1 MAFGYARVKP
11 DAFSD
16 ITDVRVRNDRI
27 MQDIA
32 NQNRNWEAQQAAAE
46 FDAWQKQNARKD
58 YGYYDKGLAIQNGFK
73 TQPFAGKAPSIS
85 HGLASLGITPDG
97 KLTFGSHGSNKVM
110 PFRRKPVFKTD
121 ENGNPTPLS
130 ADEEAILHQESDK
143 TSQQAAAE
151 AASGAPVQ
159 NSGEGSNS
167 IENPANAQHSPW
179 YDFLKHPQNTPYEI
193 EQMRNQGILRDAA
206 IAAAMNKPVFFPEAD
221 TLSEPMAKLTGQQ
234 SGLAQS
240 AMQQFTTRQG
250 MASDAYK
257 MATGL
262 ATQYASNAIQA
273 DIQAR
278 KFKADA
284 EEAKRNADVI
294 GDQAE
299 ALYGSMPDDMKAI
312 SGKPEFLE
320 VVRNKY
326 NKELQNL
333 AQAYDALKRQQA
345 VFQND
350 AQSKEEQYQSYLAK
364 SKAFRNGASKV
375 SKDWELGLDFGGG
388 EEIAAPK
395 VVGNDIRFA
404 GQGDIGIN
412 AAGAYGNFSNPKN
425 EASATSTPNTTAPT
439 APAATNGTSG
449 KGNLVFKNG
458 KVIKSSAPKSN
469 SNFEEGSAE
478 RDFENL
484 ANEYFKIGR
493 FGVGGAWQ
501 NLDTQVQRR
510 ALDDNWLRKI
520 NGVKQKL
527 ALDLR
532 NNPESFAKHRHL
544 FDFIRSGNQFGDT
557 NKLLESAANPPQSYD
572 LSYYA
577 NQFNATGDEV
587 ERGDLQY
594 YLAILNE
601 GGALTMPEV
610 KHLEKMLKERFPV
623 TNLNGEKKPLL
634 QQNGLKIKFFKAT
647 NEDGSPM
654 IDGKEQLYFVPLK
667 DSFK

>member
-16 ITDVRVRNDRI
+16 ITDVRMRNDRI

-32 NQNRNWEAQQAAAE
+32 NQKRNWEAQQAAAE

-58 YGYYDKGLAIQNGFK
+58 YGYYDKGLAVQNGFK
-73 TQPFAGKAPSIS
+73 TQPFAGQAPSIS
-85 HGLASLGITPDG
+85 QGLASLGITPEG
-97 KLTFGSHGSNKVM
+97 KLTFGSHGSNLVK
-110 PFRRKPVFKTD
+110 PFRSKPIFKTD
-121 ENGNPTPLS
+121 ENGNVSPLS
-130 ADEEAILHQESDK
+130 EDEKALLQKQSDA
-143 TSQQAAAE
+143 TAQQAAEE

-159 NSGEGSNS
+159 NGGNGGSS
-167 IENPANAQHSPW
+167 IENNVNPQASPW
-179 YDFLKHPQNTPYEI
+179 YDFLKHPQNTPYEQ

-221 TLSEPMAKLTGQQ
+221 TLSEPMAKLSGQQ
-234 SGLAQS
+234 NGLAQS
-240 AMQQFTTRQG
+240 AMQQFTARQG
-250 MASDAYK
+250 MAADAYK

-284 EEAKRNADVI
+284 EESQRNADVY
-294 GDQAE
+294 GEQAK
-299 ALYGSMPDDMKAI
+299 ALYGQMPDDMKAI

-326 NKELQNL
+326 DEKMQNL
-333 AQAYDALKRQQA
+333 AQAYDVLKRQQA

-350 AQSKEEQYQSYLAK
+350 AQSKAEQSQSYLAK

-388 EEIAAPK
+388 EEVPAPQLS
-395 VVGNDIRFA
+395 GNDISFA
-404 GQGDIGIN
+404 GQGDIGEN
-412 AAGAYGNFSNPKN
+412 VAGAYGNFSNPKN
-425 EASATSTPNTTAPT
+425 KAPVSPTPNTAIPT
-439 APAATNGTSG
+439 ATAATSGASG
-449 KGNLVFKNG
+449 KGNLVFNKG
-458 KVIKSSAPKSN
+458 KVSKASAPKSD
-469 SNFEEGSAE
+469 FEEGSPE
-478 RDFENL
+478 RDMEKL
-484 ANEYFKIGR
+484 ANEYYRIGR
-493 FGVGGAWQ
+493 FGKNGAWEHP
-501 NLDTQVQRR
+501 DTQMQRK
-510 ALDDNWLRKI
+510 ALDDDWVRSS
-520 NGVKQKL
+520 NGAMQKL
-527 ALDLR
+527 ALDLK
-532 NNPESFAKHRHL
+532 NNPDSFAKHRQL
-544 FDFIRSGNQFGDT
+544 FDFFRSGKQYGDT
-557 NKLLESAANPPQSYD
+557 SKLLEAAANPPQSYD

-587 ERGDLQY
+587 ERGDLQDY
-594 YLAILNE
+594 IAILNE

-610 KHLEKMLKERFPV
+610 KHLEKMLTERFPV
-623 TNLNGEKKPLL
+623 TNLKGEKKPLL

-647 NEDGSPM
+647 NPDGSPM
-654 IDGKEQLYFVPLK
+654 LDGKEQLYFVPLK

>member
-1 MAFGYARVKP
+1 
-11 DAFSD
+11 
-16 ITDVRVRNDRI
+16 
-27 MQDIA
+27 
-32 NQNRNWEAQQAAAE
+32 
-46 FDAWQKQNARKD
+46 
-58 YGYYDKGLAIQNGFK
+58 
-73 TQPFAGKAPSIS
+73 
-85 HGLASLGITPDG
+85 
-97 KLTFGSHGSNKVM
+97 
-110 PFRRKPVFKTD
+110 
-121 ENGNPTPLS
+121 
-130 ADEEAILHQESDK
+130 
-143 TSQQAAAE
+143 
-151 AASGAPVQ
+151 
-159 NSGEGSNS
+159 
-167 IENPANAQHSPW
+167 
-179 YDFLKHPQNTPYEI
+179 LKHPQNTPYEI

-221 TLSEPMAKLTGQQ
+221 TLSEPMAKLAGQQ
-234 SGLAQS
+234 NGLAQS

-284 EEAKRNADVI
+284 EESQRNANVY
-294 GDQAE
+294 GDQAKS
-299 ALYGSMPDDMKAI
+299 LYGQMPDEMKAL

-326 NKELQNL
+326 DEKLQNL
-333 AQAYDALKRQQA
+333 AQAYDILKRQQA

-350 AQSKEEQYQSYLAK
+350 AQSKAEQSQSYLAK

-388 EEIAAPK
+388 EEIAAPQM
-395 VVGNDIRFA
+395 VGNDIRFA
-404 GQGDIGIN
+404 GQGDIGKN
-412 AAGAYGNFSNPKN
+412 GAGAYGNFSNPKN
-425 EASATSTPNTTAPT
+425 EAPASSTPKTTT
-439 APAATNGTSG
+439 QTTPAATSGASG

-458 KVIKSSAPKSN
+458 KVIKSSAPKSD
-469 SNFEEGSAE
+469 SYFEEGSPE
-478 RDFENL
+478 RDMEKL
-484 ANEYFKIGR
+484 ANEYYRIGR
-493 FGVGGAWQ
+493 FGKSGAWKHP
-501 NLDTQVQRR
+501 DTQMQRK
-510 ALDDNWLRKI
+510 ALDIDWERSI

-527 ALDLR
+527 ALDLK
-532 NNPESFAKHRHL
+532 NNPESFAKHKYL

-577 NQFNATGDEV
+577 NQFNATGDEN
-587 ERGDLQY
+587 ERGDLQD

-610 KHLEKMLKERFPV
+610 KHLEKMLTERFPV
-623 TNLNGEKKPLL
+623 TNLKGEKKPLL

-654 IDGKEQLYFVPLK
+654 FDGKEQLYFVPLK

>member
-1 MAFGYARVKP
+1 
-11 DAFSD
+11 
-16 ITDVRVRNDRI
+16 
-27 MQDIA
+27 
-32 NQNRNWEAQQAAAE
+32 
-46 FDAWQKQNARKD
+46 
-58 YGYYDKGLAIQNGFK
+58 
-73 TQPFAGKAPSIS
+73 
-85 HGLASLGITPDG
+85 
-97 KLTFGSHGSNKVM
+97 
-110 PFRRKPVFKTD
+110 
-121 ENGNPTPLS
+121 
-130 ADEEAILHQESDK
+130 
-143 TSQQAAAE
+143 
-151 AASGAPVQ
+151 
-159 NSGEGSNS
+159 
-167 IENPANAQHSPW
+167 
-179 YDFLKHPQNTPYEI
+179 
-193 EQMRNQGILRDAA
+193 MRNQGILRDAA

-221 TLSEPMAKLTGQQ
+221 TLSEPMAKLAGQQ
-234 SGLAQS
+234 NGLAQS

-278 KFKADA
+278 KFKADSD
-284 EEAKRNADVI
+284 EAMRNANMYKE
-294 GDQAE
+294 QAE
-299 ALYGSMPDDMKAI
+299 KLYGQLPDDVKAI
-312 SGKPEFLE
+312 SGKPEFIE
-320 VVRNKY
+320 VVESKY
-326 NKELQNL
+326 DEKTQQLAKEY
-333 AQAYDALKRQQA
+333 AILKRYEA

-350 AQSKEEQYQSYLAK
+350 AQSKAEQAESYLAK
-364 SKAFRNGASKV
+364 AKAFRNGASKV
-375 SKDWELGLDFGGG
+375 DKDWELGMNFAENEMPLPQQFQG
-388 EEIAAPK
+388 
-395 VVGNDIRFA
+395 GNDIRFA
-404 GQGDIGIN
+404 GQGDIGVN
-412 AAGAYGNFSNPKN
+412 RAGSFGNFGNPKQQAPAQ
-425 EASATSTPNTTAPT
+425 EPVAHSSVAPASVAPST
-439 APAATNGTSG
+439 PAATSDASG

-458 KVIKSSAPKSN
+458 KVIKSPAPKSD

-484 ANEYFKIGR
+484 ANEYYKIGR

-532 NNPESFAKHRHL
+532 NNPESFAKHRPL

-587 ERGDLQY
+587 ERGDLQD

-610 KHLEKMLKERFPV
+610 KHLEKMLTERFPV
-623 TNLNGEKKPLL
+623 TNLKGEKKPLL

-647 NEDGSPM
+647 NEDGSPKL
-654 IDGKEQLYFVPLK
+654 DGKEQLYFVPLK

>member
-1 MAFGYARVKP
+1 MLGYAEK
-11 DAFSD
+11 DAFANLQG
-16 ITDVRVRNDRI
+16 IQNVNNRI
-27 MQDIA
+27 MQKFS
-32 NQNRNWEAQQAAAE
+32 NNR
-46 FDAWQKQNARKD
+46 
-58 YGYYDKGLAIQNGFK
+58 YGLYSNNPVKPNLNGM
-73 TQPFAGKAPSIS
+73 I
-85 HGLASLGITPDG
+85 
-97 KLTFGSHGSNKVM
+97 
-110 PFRRKPVFKTD
+110 FKTD
-121 ENGNPTPLS
+121 ENGVPTPLS
-130 ADEEAILHQESDK
+130 EDEMALLKQKSQS
-143 TSQQAAAE
+143 TSMDAARE
-151 AASGAPVQ
+151 AASPSPV
-159 NSGEGSNS
+159 N
-167 IENPANAQHSPW
+167 ENASPW

-221 TLSEPMAKLTGQQ
+221 TLSEPMEKLAGQQ
-234 SGLAQS
+234 NSLAQS

-284 EEAKRNADVI
+284 EESQRNANVY
-294 GDQAE
+294 GDQAKT
-299 ALYGSMPDDMKAI
+299 LYGQMPDEMKAL

-326 NKELQNL
+326 DEKLQNL
-333 AQAYDALKRQQA
+333 AQAYDILKRQQA

-350 AQSKEEQYQSYLAK
+350 AQSKAEQSQSYLAK

-388 EEIAAPK
+388 EEVAAPQM
-395 VVGNDIRFA
+395 VGNDIRFA
-404 GQGDIGIN
+404 GQGDIGKN
-412 AAGAYGNFSNPKN
+412 GAGAYGNFSNPKN
-425 EASATSTPNTTAPT
+425 EAPAAFTPKTTT
-439 APAATNGTSG
+439 QTTPAATSGASG
-449 KGNLVFKNG
+449 KGNLVFNNG
-458 KVIKSSAPKSN
+458 KVGKASAPKSD
-469 SNFEEGSAE
+469 SSFEEGSAE

-484 ANEYFKIGR
+484 ANEYYKIGR

-510 ALDDNWLRKI
+510 ALDDNWLRRI

-532 NNPESFAKHRHL
+532 NNPESFAKHRPL

-557 NKLLESAANPPQSYD
+557 SKLLESAANPPQSYD

-587 ERGDLQY
+587 ERGDLQD

-610 KHLEKMLKERFPV
+610 KHLEKMLTERFPV
-623 TNLNGEKKPLL
+623 TNLKGEKKPLL

-647 NEDGSPM
+647 NSDGSPM
-654 IDGKEQLYFVPLK
+654 LDDKEQLYFVPLK

>member
-1 MAFGYARVKP
+1 MLGYAEKDAFANLQGIQNMNNRMMQKFSNNRYGLYSNNPVKP
-11 DAFSD
+11 
-16 ITDVRVRNDRI
+16 N
-27 MQDIA
+27 
-32 NQNRNWEAQQAAAE
+32 
-46 FDAWQKQNARKD
+46 
-58 YGYYDKGLAIQNGFK
+58 LNGM
-73 TQPFAGKAPSIS
+73 I
-85 HGLASLGITPDG
+85 
-97 KLTFGSHGSNKVM
+97 
-110 PFRRKPVFKTD
+110 FKTD
-121 ENGNPTPLS
+121 ENGVPTPLNE
-130 ADEEAILHQESDK
+130 DEMALLKQKSQS
-143 TSQQAAAE
+143 TSNGAARE
-151 AASGAPVQ
+151 AASPSPVT
-159 NSGEGSNS
+159 EK
-167 IENPANAQHSPW
+167 ASPW
-179 YDFLKHPQNTPYEI
+179 YDFLKHPQSTPYEL

-221 TLSEPMAKLTGQQ
+221 TLSEPMAKLAGQQ
-234 SGLAQS
+234 NGLAQS

-284 EEAKRNADVI
+284 EESQRNADVY
-294 GDQAE
+294 GEQAK
-299 ALYGSMPDDMKAI
+299 ALYGQMPDEMKAL

-326 NKELQNL
+326 DEKLQNL
-333 AQAYDALKRQQA
+333 AQAYDVLKRQQA

-350 AQSKEEQYQSYLAK
+350 AQSKVEQSQSYLAK

-388 EEIAAPK
+388 EEIAAPQIA
-395 VVGNDIRFA
+395 GNDIRFA
-404 GQGDIGIN
+404 GQGDIGKN
-412 AAGAYGNFSNPKN
+412 GAGAYGNFSNPKN
-425 EASATSTPNTTAPT
+425 EAPASSTPKTTT
-439 APAATNGTSG
+439 QTTPAATSGASG

-458 KVIKSSAPKSN
+458 KVIKSSAPKSD
-469 SNFEEGSAE
+469 SNFEEGSPE

-484 ANEYFKIGR
+484 ANEYYKIGR
-493 FGVGGAWQ
+493 FGVGGAWK

-510 ALDDNWLRKI
+510 ALDDNWLRRT

-532 NNPESFAKHRHL
+532 NNPESFAKHRPL

-557 NKLLESAANPPQSYD
+557 SKLLEAAANPPQSYD

-587 ERGDLQY
+587 ERGDLQD

-610 KHLEKMLKERFPV
+610 KHLEKMLTERFPV
-623 TNLNGEKKPLL
+623 TNLKGEKKPLL

-654 IDGKEQLYFVPLK
+654 LDGKEQLYFVPLK

>member
-16 ITDVRVRNDRI
+16 ITDVRMRNDRI

-32 NQNRNWEAQQAAAE
+32 NQKRNWEAQQAAAE

-73 TQPFAGKAPSIS
+73 TQPFAGQAPSIS
-85 HGLASLGITPDG
+85 QGLASLGITPEG
-97 KLTFGSHGSNKVM
+97 KLTFGSHGSNLVK
-110 PFRRKPVFKTD
+110 PFRSKPIFKTD
-121 ENGNPTPLS
+121 ENGNVSPLS
-130 ADEEAILHQESDK
+130 EDEKALLHKQSDA
-143 TSQQAAAE
+143 TAQQAAAE

-159 NSGEGSNS
+159 NGGNGDSS
-167 IENPANAQHSPW
+167 IENNVNPQASPW
-179 YDFLKHPQNTPYEI
+179 YDFLKHPQNTPYEQ

-221 TLSEPMAKLTGQQ
+221 TLSEPMAKLAGQQ
-234 SGLAQS
+234 NGLAQS
-240 AMQQFTTRQG
+240 AMQQFTARQG
-250 MASDAYK
+250 MAADAYK

-284 EEAKRNADVI
+284 EESQRNADVY
-294 GDQAE
+294 GEQAK
-299 ALYGSMPDDMKAI
+299 ALYGQMPDDMKAI

-326 NKELQNL
+326 DEKMQNL
-333 AQAYDALKRQQA
+333 AQAYDVLKRQQA

-350 AQSKEEQYQSYLAK
+350 AQSKAEQSQSYLAK

-375 SKDWELGLDFGGG
+375 SKDWELGLDFGGA
-388 EEIAAPK
+388 EEVPATQLS
-395 VVGNDIRFA
+395 GNDIRFA
-404 GQGDIGIN
+404 GQGDIGKN
-412 AAGAYGNFSNPKN
+412 GAGAYGNFSNPKN
-425 EASATSTPNTTAPT
+425 EAAVPPTPNTSTPA
-439 APAATNGTSG
+439 APAASIGTSG
-449 KGNLVFKNG
+449 KGNLVFNNG
-458 KVIKSSAPKSN
+458 KVGKVSAPKSD
-469 SNFEEGSAE
+469 SDFEEGSAE

-484 ANEYFKIGR
+484 ANEYYKIGR

-501 NLDTQVQRR
+501 NLDTQIQRK

-532 NNPESFAKHRHL
+532 NNPESFAKHKHL

-557 NKLLESAANPPQSYD
+557 SKLLEASANPPESYD
-572 LSYYA
+572 LSYYG
-577 NQFNATGDEV
+577 NQFNATGDEN
-587 ERGDLQY
+587 ERGILQEY
-594 YLAILNE
+594 YAILKD
-601 GGALTMPEV
+601 GGALTENEV
-610 KHLEKMLKERFPV
+610 KHLQEMLSTRFPV
-623 TNLNGEKKPLL
+623 TNLKGEKKPLL
-634 QQNGLKIKFFKAT
+634 QQNGLKLKYFKAT
-647 NEDGSPM
+647 NPDGSPM
-654 IDGKEQLYFVPLK
+654 LDNGEQLYFVPLK

>member
-32 NQNRNWEAQQAAAE
+32 NQKRNWEAQQAAAE

-85 HGLASLGITPDG
+85 QGLASLGITPDG
-97 KLTFGSHGSNKVM
+97 KLTFGSHGINMVM

-130 ADEEAILHQESDK
+130 ADEKAILQQESDK

-159 NSGEGSNS
+159 NGGDGSSS
-167 IENPANAQHSPW
+167 IENPSNSQTSPW

-206 IAAAMNKPVFFPEAD
+206 IAAAMNKPVFYPEAD
-221 TLSEPMAKLTGQQ
+221 TLSEPMAKLAGQQ

-284 EEAKRNADVI
+284 EEAQRNANVI
-294 GDQAE
+294 GDQAKS
-299 ALYGSMPDDMKAI
+299 LYGQMPDEMKAL

-326 NKELQNL
+326 DEKMQNL

-350 AQSKEEQYQSYLAK
+350 AQSKAEQSQSYLAK

-388 EEIAAPK
+388 EEVEAPQM
-395 VVGNDIRFA
+395 VGNDIRFA
-404 GQGDIGIN
+404 GQGDIGKN
-412 AAGAYGNFSNPKN
+412 GAGAYGNFSNPKN
-425 EASATSTPNTTAPT
+425 EAPATSTPNTTAQT
-439 APAATNGTSG
+439 APVPKYN
-449 KGNLVFKNG
+449 
-458 KVIKSSAPKSN
+458 SS
-469 SNFEEGSAE
+469 FEEGSAE

-484 ANEYFKIGR
+484 ANEYYKIGR

-532 NNPESFAKHRHL
+532 NNPESFAKHRPL

-601 GGALTMPEV
+601 GGALTMPELR
-610 KHLEKMLKERFPV
+610 HLEKMLTERFPV
-623 TNLNGEKKPLL
+623 TNLKGEKKPLL
-634 QQNGLKIKFFKAT
+634 QQNGLKIKFFKAI

-654 IDGKEQLYFVPLK
+654 LDGKEQLYFVPLK

>member
-32 NQNRNWEAQQAAAE
+32 NQKRNLEAQQAAAE
-46 FDAWQKQNARKD
+46 FDAWQKQNALSD

-85 HGLASLGITPDG
+85 QGLASLGITPDG
-97 KLTFGSHGSNKVM
+97 KLTFGSHGSNMVM
-110 PFRRKPVFKTD
+110 PFSRKPVFKTD

-130 ADEEAILHQESDK
+130 ADEEAILQQESDK

-159 NSGEGSNS
+159 NGGDGSSS
-167 IENPANAQHSPW
+167 IENPSNSQSSPW
-179 YDFLKHPQNTPYEI
+179 YDFLKHPQNTPYEL

-221 TLSEPMAKLTGQQ
+221 TLSEPMAKLAGQQ
-234 SGLAQS
+234 NGLAQS

-284 EEAKRNADVI
+284 EESQRNANVY
-294 GDQAE
+294 GDQAKT
-299 ALYGSMPDDMKAI
+299 LYGQMPDEMKAL

-326 NKELQNL
+326 DEKLQNL
-333 AQAYDALKRQQA
+333 AQAYDILKRQQA

-350 AQSKEEQYQSYLAK
+350 AKSKAEQSQSYLAK
-364 SKAFRNGASKV
+364 SKAFRNGASTV
-375 SKDWELGLDFGGG
+375 SKDWELGLDFGG
-388 EEIAAPK
+388 EEEVEAPQM
-395 VVGNDIRFA
+395 VGNDIRFA
-404 GQGDIGIN
+404 RQGDIGKN
-412 AAGAYGNFSNPKN
+412 GAGAYGNFRNPKN
-425 EASATSTPNTTAPT
+425 EAPASSTPNTTAPT
-439 APAATNGTSG
+439 NPAATSG

-458 KVIKSSAPKSN
+458 KVIKSSATKSD

-484 ANEYFKIGR
+484 ANEYYKIGR

-510 ALDDNWLRKI
+510 ALDDNWLRRI

-532 NNPESFAKHRHL
+532 NNPESFAKHRPL

-557 NKLLESAANPPQSYD
+557 GIILESAANPPQSYD
-572 LSYYA
+572 LYYYA

-587 ERGDLQY
+587 ERGNLQD

-610 KHLEKMLKERFPV
+610 KHLEKMLTERFPV
-623 TNLNGEKKPLL
+623 TNLKGEKKPLL

-647 NEDGSPM
+647 NPDGSPM
-654 IDGKEQLYFVPLK
+654 LDGKEQLYFVPLK

>member
-32 NQNRNWEAQQAAAE
+32 NQKRNWEAQQAAAE

-73 TQPFAGKAPSIS
+73 TQPFVGKAPSIS
-85 HGLASLGITPDG
+85 QGLASLGITPDG
-97 KLTFGSHGSNKVM
+97 KLTFGSHGSNMVM

-130 ADEEAILHQESDK
+130 ADEEAILQQESDK

-159 NSGEGSNS
+159 NGGDGSSS
-167 IENPANAQHSPW
+167 IENPVNSQASPW

-193 EQMRNQGILRDAA
+193 EQMRNQDILRDAA

-221 TLSEPMAKLTGQQ
+221 TLSEPMAKLAGQQ
-234 SGLAQS
+234 NGLAQS

-284 EEAKRNADVI
+284 EESQRNANVY
-294 GDQAE
+294 GDQAKT
-299 ALYGSMPDDMKAI
+299 LYGQMPDEMKAL

-326 NKELQNL
+326 DEKLQNL
-333 AQAYDALKRQQA
+333 AQAYDILKRQQA

-350 AQSKEEQYQSYLAK
+350 AQSKAEQSQSYLAK

-388 EEIAAPK
+388 EEVAAPQI
-395 VVGNDIRFA
+395 VGNDIRFA
-404 GQGDIGIN
+404 GQGDIGKN
-412 AAGAYGNFSNPKN
+412 GAGAYGNFSNPKN
-425 EASATSTPNTTAPT
+425 ETPVASTPNTTTPT
-439 APAATNGTSG
+439 IPAATSGASG
-449 KGNLVFKNG
+449 KGNLVFNKG
-458 KVIKSSAPKSN
+458 KVGKASVPKSD
-469 SNFEEGSAE
+469 SSFEEGSAE

-484 ANEYFKIGR
+484 ANEYYKIGR

-510 ALDDNWLRKI
+510 ALDDNWLRRI

-532 NNPESFAKHRHL
+532 NNPESFAKHRPL

-557 NKLLESAANPPQSYD
+557 SKLLESAANPPQSYD

-587 ERGDLQY
+587 ERGDLQD

-610 KHLEKMLKERFPV
+610 KHLEKMLTERFPV
-623 TNLNGEKKPLL
+623 TNLKGEKKPLL

-647 NEDGSPM
+647 NPDGSPM
-654 IDGKEQLYFVPLK
+654 LDDKEQLYFVPLK

>member
-1 MAFGYARVKP
+1 MLGYAEKDAFANLQGIQNVNNRMMQKFSNNRYGLYSNNPVKP
-11 DAFSD
+11 
-16 ITDVRVRNDRI
+16 N
-27 MQDIA
+27 
-32 NQNRNWEAQQAAAE
+32 
-46 FDAWQKQNARKD
+46 
-58 YGYYDKGLAIQNGFK
+58 L
-73 TQPFAGKAPSIS
+73 
-85 HGLASLGITPDG
+85 DG
-97 KLTFGSHGSNKVM
+97 M
-110 PFRRKPVFKTD
+110 IFKTD
-121 ENGNPTPLS
+121 ENGVPTPLS
-130 ADEEAILHQESDK
+130 EDEMALLKQKSQS
-143 TSQQAAAE
+143 TSMDAARE
-151 AASGAPVQ
+151 AASPSPV
-159 NSGEGSNS
+159 N
-167 IENPANAQHSPW
+167 ENASPW

-221 TLSEPMAKLTGQQ
+221 TLSEPMAKLAGQQ
-234 SGLAQS
+234 NSLAQS

-284 EEAKRNADVI
+284 EESQRNANVY
-294 GDQAE
+294 GDQAKT
-299 ALYGSMPDDMKAI
+299 LYGQMPDEMKAL

-326 NKELQNL
+326 DEKLQNL
-333 AQAYDALKRQQA
+333 AQAYDILKRQQA

-350 AQSKEEQYQSYLAK
+350 AQSKAEQSQSYLAK

-388 EEIAAPK
+388 EEVAAPQI
-395 VVGNDIRFA
+395 VGNDIRFA
-404 GQGDIGIN
+404 GQGDIGKN
-412 AAGAYGNFSNPKN
+412 GAGAYGNFSNPKN
-425 EASATSTPNTTAPT
+425 EASAASTPKTTT
-439 APAATNGTSG
+439 QTTPAATSGASG
-449 KGNLVFKNG
+449 KGNLVFNNG
-458 KVIKSSAPKSN
+458 KVGKASAPKSD
-469 SNFEEGSAE
+469 SSFEEGSAE

-484 ANEYFKIGR
+484 ANEYYKIGR

-510 ALDDNWLRKI
+510 ALDDNWLRRI

-532 NNPESFAKHRHL
+532 NNPESFAKHRPL

-557 NKLLESAANPPQSYD
+557 SKLLESAANPPQSYD

-587 ERGDLQY
+587 ERGDLQD

-610 KHLEKMLKERFPV
+610 KHLEKMLTERFPV
-623 TNLNGEKKPLL
+623 TNLKGEKKPLL

-647 NEDGSPM
+647 NPDGSPM
-654 IDGKEQLYFVPLK
+654 LDDKEQLYFVPLK

>member
-1 MAFGYARVKP
+1 MLGYAEKDAFANLQGVQNLNNRMMQKLSNNRYGLYSNNPVKP
-11 DAFSD
+11 
-16 ITDVRVRNDRI
+16 N
-27 MQDIA
+27 
-32 NQNRNWEAQQAAAE
+32 
-46 FDAWQKQNARKD
+46 
-58 YGYYDKGLAIQNGFK
+58 LNGM
-73 TQPFAGKAPSIS
+73 I
-85 HGLASLGITPDG
+85 
-97 KLTFGSHGSNKVM
+97 
-110 PFRRKPVFKTD
+110 FKTD
-121 ENGNPTPLS
+121 ENGVPTPLS
-130 ADEEAILHQESDK
+130 EDEMSLLKQKSQS
-143 TSQQAAAE
+143 TSMDAARE
-151 AASGAPVQ
+151 AASPSPV
-159 NSGEGSNS
+159 N
-167 IENPANAQHSPW
+167 ENASPW

-206 IAAAMNKPVFFPEAD
+206 IAADMNKPVFFPEAD
-221 TLSEPMAKLTGQQ
+221 TLSEPMAKLAGQQ
-234 SGLAQS
+234 NGLAQS

-284 EEAKRNADVI
+284 EEAQRNANVY
-294 GDQAE
+294 GDQAKT
-299 ALYGSMPDDMKAI
+299 LYGQMPDEMKAL

-326 NKELQNL
+326 DEKLQNL
-333 AQAYDALKRQQA
+333 AQAYDILKRQQA

-350 AQSKEEQYQSYLAK
+350 AQSKAEQSQSYLAK

-388 EEIAAPK
+388 EEIAAPQ
-395 VVGNDIRFA
+395 VAGNDIRFA
-404 GQGDIGIN
+404 GQGDIGKN
-412 AAGAYGNFSNPKN
+412 GAGSYGNFSNPKN
-425 EASATSTPNTTAPT
+425 EAPVSSTPNRTTQT
-439 APAATNGTSG
+439 TPAATSGASG
-449 KGNLVFKNG
+449 KGNLVFENG
-458 KVIKSSAPKSN
+458 KVSKNSAPKSD

-484 ANEYFKIGR
+484 ANEYYKIGR

-510 ALDDNWLRKI
+510 ALDDNWLRRI

-532 NNPESFAKHRHL
+532 NNPESFAKHRPL

-557 NKLLESAANPPQSYD
+557 GIILESAANPPQSYD

-587 ERGDLQY
+587 ERGDLQD

-610 KHLEKMLKERFPV
+610 KHLEKMLTERFPV
-623 TNLNGEKKPLL
+623 TNLKGEKKPLL

-647 NEDGSPM
+647 NPDGSPM
-654 IDGKEQLYFVPLK
+654 LDGKEQLYFVPLK

>member
-1 MAFGYARVKP
+1 MLGYAEKDAFANLQGIQNVNNRMMQKFSNNRYGLYSNNPVKP
-11 DAFSD
+11 
-16 ITDVRVRNDRI
+16 N
-27 MQDIA
+27 
-32 NQNRNWEAQQAAAE
+32 
-46 FDAWQKQNARKD
+46 
-58 YGYYDKGLAIQNGFK
+58 LNGM
-73 TQPFAGKAPSIS
+73 I
-85 HGLASLGITPDG
+85 
-97 KLTFGSHGSNKVM
+97 
-110 PFRRKPVFKTD
+110 FKTD
-121 ENGNPTPLS
+121 ENGVPTPLS
-130 ADEEAILHQESDK
+130 EDEMALLKQKSQS
-143 TSQQAAAE
+143 TSMDAARE
-151 AASGAPVQ
+151 AASPSPV
-159 NSGEGSNS
+159 N
-167 IENPANAQHSPW
+167 ENASPW

-221 TLSEPMAKLTGQQ
+221 TLSEPMANLAGQQ
-234 SGLAQS
+234 NGLAQS
-240 AMQQFTTRQG
+240 VIQQFTTRQG

-284 EEAKRNADVI
+284 EESQRNANVY
-294 GDQAE
+294 GDQAK
-299 ALYGSMPDDMKAI
+299 ALYGQMPDEMKAL

-326 NKELQNL
+326 DEKLQNL
-333 AQAYDALKRQQA
+333 AQAYDILKRQQA

-350 AQSKEEQYQSYLAK
+350 AQSKAEQSQSYLAK

-388 EEIAAPK
+388 EEVAAPQLA
-395 VVGNDIRFA
+395 GNDIRFA
-404 GQGDIGIN
+404 GQGDIGKN
-412 AAGAYGNFSNPKN
+412 GAGAYGNFSNPKN
-425 EASATSTPNTTAPT
+425 ETPAASTPNTTTPT
-439 APAATNGTSG
+439 IPAATSGAIG
-449 KGNLVFKNG
+449 KGNLVFNKG
-458 KVIKSSAPKSN
+458 KVGKASVPKSD
-469 SNFEEGSAE
+469 SSFEEGSPE

-484 ANEYFKIGR
+484 ANEYYKIGR
-493 FGVGGAWQ
+493 FGVGGAWK

-510 ALDDNWLRKI
+510 ALDDNWLRRI
-520 NGVKQKL
+520 NGVMQKL

-532 NNPESFAKHRHL
+532 NNPESFAKHRPL

-557 NKLLESAANPPQSYD
+557 SKLLESAANPPQSYD
-572 LSYYA
+572 LSYYS

-610 KHLEKMLKERFPV
+610 KHLEKMLTERFPV
-623 TNLNGEKKPLL
+623 TNLKGEKKPLL

-647 NEDGSPM
+647 NPDGSPM
-654 IDGKEQLYFVPLK
+654 LDGKEQLYFVPLK

>member
-1 MAFGYARVKP
+1 MLGYAEKDAFANLQGIQNMNNRMMQKFSNNRYGLYSNNPVKP
-11 DAFSD
+11 
-16 ITDVRVRNDRI
+16 N
-27 MQDIA
+27 
-32 NQNRNWEAQQAAAE
+32 
-46 FDAWQKQNARKD
+46 
-58 YGYYDKGLAIQNGFK
+58 LNG
-73 TQPFAGKAPSIS
+73 I
-85 HGLASLGITPDG
+85 I
-97 KLTFGSHGSNKVM
+97 
-110 PFRRKPVFKTD
+110 FKTD
-121 ENGNPTPLS
+121 ENGVPTPLNE
-130 ADEEAILHQESDK
+130 DEMALLKQKSQS
-143 TSQQAAAE
+143 TSMGAARE
-151 AASGAPVQ
+151 AASPSPVT
-159 NSGEGSNS
+159 EK
-167 IENPANAQHSPW
+167 ASPW
-179 YDFLKHPQNTPYEI
+179 YDFLKHPQSTPYEL

-221 TLSEPMAKLTGQQ
+221 TLSEPMAKLAGQQ
-234 SGLAQS
+234 NSLAQS

-273 DIQAR
+273 DIQAK

-284 EEAKRNADVI
+284 EESQRNANVY
-294 GDQAE
+294 GDQAK
-299 ALYGSMPDDMKAI
+299 ALYGQMPDEMKAL

-326 NKELQNL
+326 DEKLQNL
-333 AQAYDALKRQQA
+333 AQAYDILKRQQA

-350 AQSKEEQYQSYLAK
+350 AQSKAEQSQSYLAK

-375 SKDWELGLDFGGG
+375 SKDWELGLDFSNG
-388 EEIAAPK
+388 EEVEAPQLA
-395 VVGNDIRFA
+395 GNDIRFA
-404 GQGDIGIN
+404 GQGDIGKN
-412 AAGAYGNFSNPKN
+412 GAGAYGNFSNPKN
-425 EASATSTPNTTAPT
+425 EAPAASTPNTTTPT
-439 APAATNGTSG
+439 IPAATSGAIG
-449 KGNLVFKNG
+449 KGNLVFNKG
-458 KVIKSSAPKSN
+458 KVGKASVPKSD
-469 SNFEEGSAE
+469 SSFEEGSPE

-484 ANEYFKIGR
+484 ANEYYKIGR
-493 FGVGGAWQ
+493 FGVGGAWK

-510 ALDDNWLRKI
+510 ALDDNWLRRT

-532 NNPESFAKHRHL
+532 NNPESFAKHRPL

-557 NKLLESAANPPQSYD
+557 SKLLESAANPPQSYD
-572 LSYYA
+572 LSYYS

-587 ERGDLQY
+587 ERGDLQD

-610 KHLEKMLKERFPV
+610 KHLEKMLTERFPV
-623 TNLNGEKKPLL
+623 TNLKGEKKPLL

-647 NEDGSPM
+647 NPDGSPM
-654 IDGKEQLYFVPLK
+654 LDGKEQLYFVPLK

>member
-1 MAFGYARVKP
+1 MSFGYANNNPYGVVDLMARNYFQGRPNVGLYSGNPVKP
-11 DAFSD
+11 
-16 ITDVRVRNDRI
+16 N
-27 MQDIA
+27 M
-32 NQNRNWEAQQAAAE
+32 
-46 FDAWQKQNARKD
+46 
-58 YGYYDKGLAIQNGFK
+58 KGMI
-73 TQPFAGKAPSIS
+73 
-85 HGLASLGITPDG
+85 
-97 KLTFGSHGSNKVM
+97 
-110 PFRRKPVFKTD
+110 FKTD
-121 ENGNPTPLS
+121 ENGNPTPLT
-130 ADEEAILHQESDK
+130 ADEMELLKQKSAS
-143 TSQQAAAE
+143 TSRE
-151 AASGAPVQ
+151 AAFDAASPSPVSQ
-159 NSGEGSNS
+159 KN
-167 IENPANAQHSPW
+167 SPW
-179 YDFLKHPQNTPYEI
+179 YDFLKHPKNTPYEQ

-221 TLSEPMAKLTGQQ
+221 TLSEPMAKLAGQQ
-234 SGLAQS
+234 NGLAQS

-284 EEAKRNADVI
+284 EEAQRNANVI

-299 ALYGSMPDDMKAI
+299 ALYGQMPDEMKAI

-326 NKELQNL
+326 DKELQNL
-333 AQAYDALKRQQA
+333 AKAYDALKREQA
-345 VFQND
+345 VYQND
-350 AQSKEEQYQSYLAK
+350 AQSKEEQSQSYLAK

-375 SKDWELGLDFGGG
+375 SKDWELGLNFDGG
-388 EEIAAPK
+388 EEVETPQVA
-395 VVGNDIRFA
+395 GNDIRFA
-404 GQGDIGIN
+404 KQGDIGKN
-412 AAGAYGNFSNPKN
+412 GAGAYGNFNNPKN
-425 EASATSTPNTTAPT
+425 EAPDTSTPKTTT
-439 APAATNGTSG
+439 QTTPAATSGASG

-458 KVIKSSAPKSN
+458 KVSKSSAPKSD
-469 SNFEEGSAE
+469 SSFEEGSAE

-484 ANEYFKIGR
+484 ANEYYKIGR

-510 ALDDNWLRKI
+510 ALDDNWLRRI

-532 NNPESFAKHRHL
+532 NNPESFAKHRPL

-557 NKLLESAANPPQSYD
+557 GIILESAANPPQSYD

-587 ERGDLQY
+587 ERGDLQD

-623 TNLNGEKKPLL
+623 TNLKGEKKPLL

-647 NEDGSPM
+647 NPDGSPM
-654 IDGKEQLYFVPLK
+654 LDGKEQLYFVPLK

>member
-1 MAFGYARVKP
+1 MAK
-11 DAFSD
+11 
-16 ITDVRVRNDRI
+16 IILNDGKVL
-27 MQDIA
+27 
-32 NQNRNWEAQQAAAE
+32 E
-46 FDAWQKQNARKD
+46 D
-58 YGYYDKGLAIQNGFK
+58 YGTPYVVAEVNSSHNGNIEVARQMIKAAKDAGCDCVKFQSWSAESLYSKTYYDKNPITKRIVTKFSLSQDELLEMAK
-73 TQPFAGKAPSIS
+73 YCKE
-85 HGLASLGITPDG
+85 LGIGFSSTPYSEPEVDF
-97 KLTFGSHGSNKVM
+97 L
-110 PFRRKPVFKTD
+110 
-121 ENGNPTPLS
+121 
-130 ADEEAILHQESDK
+130 ADECEVPFIKIASMEVNNYPFLTYIAKKKLPIVLSTGMAEIEEVKKAVQVIEEAGNKQICLLHCISIYPADPETINLNNIKMLRDLFPDYPIGFSDHTLGWEIACAAVAMGSALIEKHITLDK
-143 TSQQAAAE
+143 TKMGMDNNMA
-151 AASGAPVQ
+151 
-159 NSGEGSNS
+159 
-167 IENPANAQHSPW
+167 IE
-179 YDFLKHPQNTPYEI
+179 
-193 EQMRNQGILRDAA
+193 
-206 IAAAMNKPVFFPEAD
+206 
-221 TLSEPMAKLTGQQ
+221 
-234 SGLAQS
+234 
-240 AMQQFTTRQG
+240 
-250 MASDAYK
+250 
-257 MATGL
+257 
-262 ATQYASNAIQA
+262 
-273 DIQAR
+273 
-278 KFKADA
+278 
-284 EEAKRNADVI
+284 
-294 GDQAE
+294 
-299 ALYGSMPDDMKAI
+299 PDEMKAL

-326 NKELQNL
+326 DEKLQNL
-333 AQAYDALKRQQA
+333 AQAYDILKRQQA

-350 AQSKEEQYQSYLAK
+350 AQSKAEQSQSYLAK

-375 SKDWELGLDFGGG
+375 SKDWELGLDFGGS
-388 EEIAAPK
+388 EEIAAPQIA
-395 VVGNDIRFA
+395 GNDIRFA
-404 GQGDIGIN
+404 GQGDIGKN
-412 AAGAYGNFSNPKN
+412 GAGAYGNFSNPKN
-425 EASATSTPNTTAPT
+425 EAPATSTPNTTT
-439 APAATNGTSG
+439 QETPAATSGASG

-458 KVIKSSAPKSN
+458 RVIKSSVPKSD

-484 ANEYFKIGR
+484 ANEYYKIGR

-532 NNPESFAKHRHL
+532 NNPESFAKHRPL

-587 ERGDLQY
+587 ERGDLQD

-610 KHLEKMLKERFPV
+610 KHLEKMLKELFPV
-623 TNLNGEKKPLL
+623 TNLKGEKKPLL

-654 IDGKEQLYFVPLK
+654 LDGKEQLYFVPLK

>member
-1 MAFGYARVKP
+1 MALLKQKSQSTSMDAAR
-11 DAFSD
+11 
-16 ITDVRVRNDRI
+16 
-27 MQDIA
+27 
-32 NQNRNWEAQQAAAE
+32 EASSPSPVN
-46 FDAWQKQNARKD
+46 KNA
-58 YGYYDKGLAIQNGFK
+58 
-73 TQPFAGKAPSIS
+73 
-85 HGLASLGITPDG
+85 
-97 KLTFGSHGSNKVM
+97 
-110 PFRRKPVFKTD
+110 
-121 ENGNPTPLS
+121 
-130 ADEEAILHQESDK
+130 
-143 TSQQAAAE
+143 SQ
-151 AASGAPVQ
+151 
-159 NSGEGSNS
+159 
-167 IENPANAQHSPW
+167 W
-179 YDFLKHPQNTPYEI
+179 YDFLKHPQNTPYEL

-221 TLSEPMAKLTGQQ
+221 TLSEPMAKLAGQQ
-234 SGLAQS
+234 NGLAQS

-284 EEAKRNADVI
+284 EESQRNANVY
-294 GDQAE
+294 GDQAKS
-299 ALYGSMPDDMKAI
+299 LYGQMPDEMKAL

-326 NKELQNL
+326 DEKLQNL
-333 AQAYDALKRQQA
+333 AQAYDILKRQQA

-350 AQSKEEQYQSYLAK
+350 AQSKAEQSQSYLAK

-388 EEIAAPK
+388 EEVEAPQM
-395 VVGNDIRFA
+395 VGNDIRFA
-404 GQGDIGIN
+404 GQGDIGKN
-412 AAGAYGNFSNPKN
+412 GAGAYGNFSNPKN
-425 EASATSTPNTTAPT
+425 EAPASSTPNTTAPT
-439 APAATNGTSG
+439 NPAATSG

-458 KVIKSSAPKSN
+458 KVIKSSTPKSD

-484 ANEYFKIGR
+484 ANEYYKIGR

-532 NNPESFAKHRHL
+532 NNPESFAKHRPL

-577 NQFNATGDEV
+577 NQFNATGDEN
-587 ERGDLQY
+587 ERGDLQD

-610 KHLEKMLKERFPV
+610 KHLEKMLTERFPV
-623 TNLNGEKKPLL
+623 TNLKGEKKPLL

-654 IDGKEQLYFVPLK
+654 LDGKEQLYFVPLK

>member
-32 NQNRNWEAQQAAAE
+32 NQKRNWEAKQAAAE

-73 TQPFAGKAPSIS
+73 TQPFAGKSPSIS
-85 HGLASLGITPDG
+85 QGLASLGITPDG
-97 KLTFGSHGSNKVM
+97 KLTFGSHGSNMVM

-130 ADEEAILHQESDK
+130 ADEEAILQQESDK

-159 NSGEGSNS
+159 NGGDGSSS
-167 IENPANAQHSPW
+167 IENPVNSQASPW

-221 TLSEPMAKLTGQQ
+221 TLSEPMAKLAGQQ
-234 SGLAQS
+234 NGLAQS

-284 EEAKRNADVI
+284 EESQRNANVY
-294 GDQAE
+294 GEQAK
-299 ALYGSMPDDMKAI
+299 ALYGQMPDEMKAL

-326 NKELQNL
+326 DEKLQNL
-333 AQAYDALKRQQA
+333 AQAYDVLKRQQA

-350 AQSKEEQYQSYLAK
+350 AQSKAEQSQSYLAK

-388 EEIAAPK
+388 EEIAAPQIA
-395 VVGNDIRFA
+395 GNDIRFA
-404 GQGDIGIN
+404 GQGDIGKN
-412 AAGAYGNFSNPKN
+412 GAGFYGNFSNPKN
-425 EASATSTPNTTAPT
+425 EAPAASTPNTTTPT
-439 APAATNGTSG
+439 IPAATSSASG
-449 KGNLVFKNG
+449 KGNLVFNNG
-458 KVIKSSAPKSN
+458 KVGKASAPKSD
-469 SNFEEGSAE
+469 SSFEEGSAE

-484 ANEYFKIGR
+484 ANEYYKIGR

-510 ALDDNWLRKI
+510 ALDDNWLRRI

-532 NNPESFAKHRHL
+532 NNPESFAKHRPL

-557 NKLLESAANPPQSYD
+557 NKLLEAAANPPQSYD

-587 ERGDLQY
+587 ERGDLQD
-594 YLAILNE
+594 YLAILNK

-610 KHLEKMLKERFPV
+610 KHLEKMLTERFPV
-623 TNLNGEKKPLL
+623 TNLKGEKKPLL

-647 NEDGSPM
+647 NPDGSPM
-654 IDGKEQLYFVPLK
+654 LDGKEQLYFVPLK